1 MMLERLKQ
9 LTERYQLALGSG
21 SPRRVRL
28 LREAGVTFEQI
39 VPEISEDRRP
49 EERPCDFAER
59 IAGEKALWAAERT
72 QPEAIVLGCD
82 TIVVLRD
89 QLLSKPTDEA
99 DAMRILS
106 SLSGQQHVVCTGV
119 ALARRG
125 HIVAS
130 GYELT
135 KVFFNLVDDQ
145 KLREYI
151 ASGEPM
157 DKAGAYGIQGM
168 GAFLVDR
175 IEGRLDNVIGLPRL
189 LLDDLAERLLV
200 SEQ

>member
-9 LTERYQLALGSG
+9 LAKRYQLVLGSG
-21 SPRRVRL
+21 SPRRVRFL
-28 LREAGVTFEQI
+28 EEAGISFGQI
-39 VPEISEDRRP
+39 IPEISEDHRP
-49 EERPCDFAER
+49 EESPYDFAER
-59 IAGEKALWAAERT
+59 IAGEKAAWVAERAAAD
-72 QPEAIVLGCD
+72 AIVLGCD
-82 TIVVLRD
+82 TIVVLGNR
-89 QLLSKPTDEA
+89 LLGKPADES
-99 DAMRILS
+99 DAMRILT

-119 ALARRG
+119 AIAHRG
-125 HIVAS
+125 SIVTS

-151 ASGEPM
+151 ESGEPL

-175 IEGRLDNVIGLPRL
+175 IEGHLDNVIGLPRL
-189 LLDDLAERLLV
+189 LLDNLAERLLV
-200 SEQ
+200 SKQ

>member
-1 MMLERLKQ
+1 MMLERMRQ
-9 LTERYQLALGSG
+9 LAERYPLVLGSG

-28 LREAGVTFEQI
+28 LGEADLSLEQI
-39 VPEISEDRRP
+39 IPEIDEDRHP
-49 EERPCDFAER
+49 EEAPYDFAER
-59 IAGEKALWAAERT
+59 IAGEKALWVVERAAAD
-72 QPEAIVLGCD
+72 AIVLGCD
-82 TIVVLRD
+82 TIVVLGN
-89 QLLSKPTDEA
+89 QLLGKPTDQA
-99 DAMRILS
+99 DAMRILT
-106 SLSGQQHVVCTGV
+106 SLVGQQHVVCTGV

-135 KVFFNLVDDQ
+135 KVFFNLVSDQ
-145 KLREYI
+145 KVSEYI
-151 ASGEPM
+151 ESGEPM

-189 LLDDLAERLLV
+189 LLDDLANRVLV
-200 SEQ
+200 SEP